1 MNFAFP
7 QFLWALS
14 ALSIP
19 IIIHLFNFRK
29 TTRVF
34 FSNTR
39 LLRQVKQETTQKRK
53 LKQYLVL
60 ASRLL
65 VLLFLVL
72 AFAQPFLP
80 AKEQITTGKNSV
92 LYLDNSF
99 SMSAQVG
106 EKVRALDAG
115 ISFVR
120 EIIEVFPA
128 DTRYKLVTNDF
139 APFSNSFKTKAEILD
154 LVSQLRLSP
163 TSRSFEEVRK
173 RMGESLNQADI
184 FWISD
189 LQKSTLDFEKS
200 ETVDSV
206 NQWHLVPLAHSK
218 TPNIFI
224 DSVYLDNP
232 FIIGGEKNSI
242 KVRLRNDGLKKVEG
256 LNVKLTINGIQS
268 ATASASLEANGI
280 SELNFD
286 LGAGMKKRNEAKISF
301 TDFPVS
307 FDNEFFFTLNF
318 TRKINVIEIRAN
330 AASTYLEKVYGNQQL
345 FNFRSF
351 RPDNINYSFFNQ
363 ADLVVING
371 LNTID
376 PSTLQALSNYQT
388 EFGSLLVIPGEKP
401 EINIFKTLTK
411 QPSLKVVEDAELT
424 ELERPDFLNP
434 FFQNVF
440 EEQTAMLAMP
450 FAKRLLDWGADRS
463 AILKFKSGLP
473 FLTQTGGV
481 FLLASP
487 LGKDFTDFYNHALFV
502 PVMYRLAA
510 SGMKAEGKAYYTLGE
525 QIVSVKADSLVGEEP
540 LRLLGSQEIIPPQRR
555 AGDRVYLETPRFTIA
570 PGFYNVT
577 YKNDTLDLIA
587 FNLEKKESLLDQ
599 YSGEEAKLLMGGGK
613 NISLFQAESPEA
625 FSKEIKERYLGT
637 PLWKLALIL
646 ALIFLLAEVL
656 LIRFLK

>member
-29 TTRVF
+29 TTRIF

-65 VLLFLVL
+65 FLSFLVL

-80 AKEQITTGKNSV
+80 AKEQITAGKNSI

-106 EKVRALDAG
+106 EKIRALDAG

-120 EIIEVFPA
+120 EIVEVFPS
-128 DTRYKLVTNDF
+128 DTRYKLLTNDF
-139 APFSNSFKTKAEILD
+139 APFSNSYKTKAEILD
-154 LVSQLRLSP
+154 LVSELRLSP

-173 RMGESLNQADI
+173 RIGESLTQLDI

-200 ETVDSV
+200 GVVDSV
-206 NQWHLVPLAHSK
+206 NQWHLVPLGLGK

-224 DSVYLDNP
+224 DTVYLDNP
-232 FIIGGEKNSI
+232 FMIGGEKNSI
-242 KVRLRNDGLKKVEG
+242 KVRLKNDGVKKVEG

-268 ATASASLEANGI
+268 ATASAFIEGNGV
-280 SELNFD
+280 SELSFD
-286 LGAGMKKRNEAKISF
+286 LGAGMKNRNEAKISF
-301 TDFPVS
+301 ADFPIS
-307 FDNEFFFTLNF
+307 FDNDFFFTLNF
-318 TRKINVIEIRAN
+318 TRKINVIEIRPG
-330 AASTYLEKVYGNQQL
+330 AAPTYMGKVYGNQQL

-351 RPDNINYSFFNQ
+351 RTDNINYSVLSQ
-363 ADLVVING
+363 ADLVIVNG

-376 PSTLQALSNYQT
+376 PPTLQALSNYLS
-388 EFGSLLVIPGEKP
+388 ESGSLLIVPGEKP
-401 EINIFKTLTK
+401 EISMLRTLAK
-411 QPSLKVVEDAELT
+411 QPSMKWVEDAELT
-424 ELERPDFLNP
+424 ELEKPDFQNP
-434 FFQNVF
+434 FFKNVF
-440 EEQTAMLAMP
+440 EDQRAMIAMP
-450 FAKRLLDWGADRS
+450 QAKRLLDWGSDRS
-463 AILKFKSGLP
+463 AILKFKNGLP

-487 LGKDFTDFYNHALFV
+487 LEKDFTDFYNHALFV

-510 SGMKAEGKAYYTLGE
+510 FGMKSEGKSYYSLGD
-525 QIVSVKADSLVGEEP
+525 QIVSVKADSLIGEEP
-540 LRLLGSQEIIPPQRR
+540 LRLSGSQEIIPPQRR
-555 AGDRVYLETPRFTIA
+555 SGDQVYLEIPRFAIA
-570 PGFYNVT
+570 PGFYNAI
-577 YKNDTLDLIA
+577 YQSDTVDLIA

-599 YSGEEAKLLMGGGK
+599 YSGEEAKLLMGGSK
-613 NISLFQAESPEA
+613 NISLFQASSPEA

-637 PLWKLALIL
+637 PLWKLALIM
-646 ALIFLLAEVL
+646 ALVFLLAEIL

>member
-29 TTRVF
+29 TTRIF

-39 LLRQVKQETTQKRK
+39 LLRQIKQETTQKRK

-65 VLLFLVL
+65 FLLFLVL

-80 AKEQITTGKNSV
+80 AKEQITAGKNSI

-99 SMSAQVG
+99 SMSAQIG

-120 EIIEVFPA
+120 EIVELFPA
-128 DTRYKLVTNDF
+128 DTRYKLLTNDF
-139 APFSNSFKTKAEILD
+139 APYSNSFKTKAEILD
-154 LVSQLRLSP
+154 LISQLRLSP
-163 TSRSFEEVRK
+163 TSRSFDEVRK
-173 RMGESLNQADI
+173 RMGENLAQTVI
-184 FWISD
+184 FYISD

-200 ETVDSV
+200 KVVDSV
-206 NQWHLVPLAHSK
+206 NQWHLVPLALGK

-232 FIIGGEKNSI
+232 FIMGGEKNSV
-242 KVRLRNDGLKKVEG
+242 KVRLKNNGVRKVEG

-268 ATASASLEANGI
+268 ATASASIEANSI
-280 SELNFD
+280 SELSFD
-286 LGAGMKKRNEAKISF
+286 LGTGMKNRNEAKISF
-301 TDFPVS
+301 ADFPIS

-318 TRKINVIEIRAN
+318 TRKINVIEVRSN
-330 AASTYLEKVYGNQQL
+330 AAPTYLGKVYGNQQL

-351 RPDNINYSFFNQ
+351 RTDNVNYSILNE
-363 ADLVVING
+363 ADLVIVNG
-371 LNTID
+371 LNAID
-376 PSTLQALSNYQT
+376 PSTLQALISYQSG
-388 EFGSLLVIPGEKP
+388 FGSLLLIPGEKP
-401 EINIFKTLTK
+401 EMTVYRTLAK
-411 QPSLKVVEDAELT
+411 QPSMKLVTENELT
-424 ELERPDFLNP
+424 ELEKPDFQNP

-440 EEQTAMLAMP
+440 EEQSAMLAMP
-450 FAKRLLDWGADRS
+450 HAKRLLDWGQDRS

-473 FLTQTGGV
+473 FLTQTEGV

-487 LGKDFTDFYNHALFV
+487 LEKDFTDFYNHALFV

-510 SGMKAEGKAYYTLGE
+510 FGRKTEGKASYTLSE
-525 QIVSVKADSLVGEEP
+525 QIVSIKADSLTGEEP

-555 AGDRVYLETPRFTIA
+555 AGDRVYLEIPRFAIA

-577 YKNDTLDLIA
+577 YQSDTLDLIA

-599 YSGEEAKLLMGGGK
+599 YSGEEAKALMGGGK
-613 NISLFQAESPEA
+613 NISIFQASSPEA

-637 PLWKLALIL
+637 PLWKLALIM

>member
-29 TTRVF
+29 TTRIF

-65 VLLFLVL
+65 FLLFLVL

-80 AKEQITTGKNSV
+80 AKEQITAGKNSI

-106 EKVRALDAG
+106 EKIRALDAG

-120 EIIEVFPA
+120 EIVEVFPA
-128 DTRYKLVTNDF
+128 DTRYKLLTNDF

-154 LVSQLRLSP
+154 LISQLRLSP
-163 TSRSFEEVRK
+163 TSRSFDEVQK
-173 RMGESLNQADI
+173 RIGENLNQTDI

-200 ETVDSV
+200 RVVDSV
-206 NQWHLVPLAHSK
+206 NQWHLVPIVLDKS
-218 TPNIFI
+218 PNIFI

-232 FIIGGEKNSI
+232 FMIGGEKNSM
-242 KVRLRNDGLKKVEG
+242 KVRLKNDGARKVEG
-256 LNVKLTINGIQS
+256 LNVKLTFNGIQS
-268 ATASASLEANGI
+268 ATASASIEANSV
-280 SELNFD
+280 SELSFD
-286 LGAGMKKRNEAKISF
+286 LGSGMKNRNEAKISF
-301 TDFPVS
+301 ADFPIS

-318 TRKINVIEIRAN
+318 TRKISVIEIREN
-330 AASTYLEKVYGNQQL
+330 DAATYLKKVYGNQQL

-351 RPDNINYSFFNQ
+351 RTDNINYSVLNQ
-363 ADLVVING
+363 ADLVIVNG
-371 LNTID
+371 LNAID
-376 PSTLQALSNYQT
+376 PSTLQALTNYQL
-388 EFGSLLVIPGEKP
+388 EYGSMLIIPGQKP
-401 EINIFKTLTK
+401 EINMYRTLAK
-411 QPSLKVVEDAELT
+411 QPSMKLVEDVELT
-424 ELERPDFLNP
+424 ELEKPDFQNP
-434 FFQNVF
+434 LFQNVF
-440 EEQTAMLAMP
+440 EDQSAMIVMP
-450 FAKRLLDWGADRS
+450 LAKRLLDWGPDRS
-463 AILKFKSGLP
+463 AILKFKNGLP
-473 FLTQTGGV
+473 FLTHTGGV

-487 LGKDFTDFYNHALFV
+487 LEKDFTDFYNHALFV
-502 PVMYRLAA
+502 PVMYRMAA
-510 SGMKAEGKAYYTLGE
+510 FGMKSEGKAYYSLGD
-525 QIVSVKADSLVGEEP
+525 QIVPIKSDSLTGEEP

-555 AGDRVYLETPRFTIA
+555 TGDRVYLEIPRFAIV
-570 PGFYNVT
+570 PGFYNVS
-577 YKNDTLDLIA
+577 YQSDTLDLIA

-599 YSGEEAKLLMGGGK
+599 YSGEEAKSLMGGGK
-613 NISLFQAESPEA
+613 NISLFQASSPEA

-637 PLWKLALIL
+637 PLWKLALVM

>member
-29 TTRVF
+29 TTRIF

-39 LLRQVKQETTQKRK
+39 LLRQIKQETTQKRK

-65 VLLFLVL
+65 FLLFLVL

-80 AKEQITTGKNSV
+80 AKEQITAGKNSI

-99 SMSAQVG
+99 SMSAQIG

-120 EIIEVFPA
+120 EIVELFPA
-128 DTRYKLVTNDF
+128 DTRYKLLTNDF
-139 APFSNSFKTKAEILD
+139 APYSNSFKTKAEILD
-154 LVSQLRLSP
+154 LVSQLRLSA
-163 TSRSFEEVRK
+163 TSRSFDEVRK
-173 RMGESLNQADI
+173 RIGENLNQTDI

-200 ETVDSV
+200 EVVDSV
-206 NQWHLVPLAHSK
+206 NQWHLVPLALGK
-218 TPNIFI
+218 IPNIFI

-232 FIIGGEKNSI
+232 FIMGGEKNSI
-242 KVRLRNDGLKKVEG
+242 KVRLKNNGVRKVEG

-268 ATASASLEANGI
+268 ATASASIEANSI
-280 SELNFD
+280 SELSFD
-286 LGAGMKKRNEAKISF
+286 LGTGMKNRNEAKISF
-301 TDFPVS
+301 ADFPIS

-318 TRKINVIEIRAN
+318 TRKINVIEVRSN
-330 AASTYLEKVYGNQQL
+330 AAPTYLGKVYGNQQL

-351 RPDNINYSFFNQ
+351 RTDNVNYSILNE
-363 ADLVVING
+363 ADLVIVNG
-371 LNTID
+371 LNAID
-376 PSTLQALSNYQT
+376 PSTLQALISYQSG
-388 EFGSLLVIPGEKP
+388 FGSLLLIPGEKP
-401 EINIFKTLTK
+401 EMTVYRTLAK
-411 QPSLKVVEDAELT
+411 QPSMKLVTENELT
-424 ELERPDFLNP
+424 ELEKPDFQNP

-440 EEQTAMLAMP
+440 EEQSAMLAMP
-450 FAKRLLDWGADRS
+450 HAKRLLDWGQDRS

-487 LGKDFTDFYNHALFV
+487 LEKDFTDFYNHALFV

-510 SGMKAEGKAYYTLGE
+510 FGRKTEGKAYYTLSE
-525 QIVSVKADSLVGEEP
+525 QIVSIKADSLTGEEP

-555 AGDRVYLETPRFTIA
+555 AGDRVYLEIPRFAIA

-577 YKNDTLDLIA
+577 YQSDTLDLIA

-599 YSGEEAKLLMGGGK
+599 YSGEETKSLMGGGK
-613 NISLFQAESPEA
+613 NISIFQASSPEA

-637 PLWKLALIL
+637 PLWKLALIM

>member
-1 MNFAFP
+1 MNFVFP

-29 TTRVF
+29 TTKVF

-39 LLRQVKQETTQKRK
+39 LLRQVKQETTQKRR

-65 VLLFLVL
+65 FLLFLVL

-80 AKEQITTGKNSV
+80 AKEQITAGKNSI

-120 EIIEVFPA
+120 EIVEVFPA
-128 DTRYKLVTNDF
+128 DTRYKLLTNDF

-163 TSRSFEEVRK
+163 TSRSFDEVRK
-173 RMGESLNQADI
+173 RIGENLTQTDI

-200 ETVDSV
+200 EVVDSV
-206 NQWHLVPLAHSK
+206 NQWHLVPLALGK

-224 DSVYLDNP
+224 DSVYLANP
-232 FIIGGEKNSI
+232 FIIGGEKNSV
-242 KVRLRNDGLKKVEG
+242 KVRLKNNGVRKVEG

-268 ATASASLEANGI
+268 ATASTSIEINSVG
-280 SELNFD
+280 ELNFD
-286 LGAGMKKRNEAKISF
+286 LNSGLKNRNEAKISF
-301 TDFPVS
+301 ADFPIS

-318 TRKINVIEIRAN
+318 THKISVIEIRAN
-330 AASTYLEKVYGNQQL
+330 AAATYLEKVYGNKQL

-351 RPDNINYSFFNQ
+351 RIDNVNYGILNQ
-363 ADLVVING
+363 ADLVIVNG
-371 LNTID
+371 LNAFD
-376 PSTLQALSNYQT
+376 PSTLQALINYQSR
-388 EFGSLLVIPGEKP
+388 FGSLLIIPGEKP
-401 EINIFKTLTK
+401 EMSTYRTLTK
-411 QPSLKVVEDAELT
+411 QPSMKLAADELT
-424 ELERPDFLNP
+424 ELEKPDFQNP

-440 EEQTAMLAMP
+440 EEQSVMPAMP
-450 FAKRLLDWGADRS
+450 HAKRLLDWGPDRS
-463 AILKFKSGLP
+463 SILKFKNGLP
-473 FLTQTGGV
+473 FLTQIGSV

-487 LGKDFTDFYNHALFV
+487 LEKGFTDFYNHALFV

-510 SGMKAEGKAYYTLGE
+510 FGMKSEGKAYYTLGE
-525 QIVSVKADSLVGEEP
+525 QIVSIKADSLIGEEP
-540 LRLLGSQEIIPPQRR
+540 LRLSGSQEIIPPQRR
-555 AGDRVYLETPRFTIA
+555 AGDRVYLEIPRFIIA
-570 PGFYNVT
+570 PGFYSVT
-577 YKNDTLDLIA
+577 YQSDTLDLIA

-599 YSGEEAKLLMGGGK
+599 YSGEEAKSLMGGGK
-613 NISLFQAESPEA
+613 NISLFQASAPEA

-637 PLWKLALIL
+637 PLWKLALVMGL
-646 ALIFLLAEVL
+646 LFLLAEVL